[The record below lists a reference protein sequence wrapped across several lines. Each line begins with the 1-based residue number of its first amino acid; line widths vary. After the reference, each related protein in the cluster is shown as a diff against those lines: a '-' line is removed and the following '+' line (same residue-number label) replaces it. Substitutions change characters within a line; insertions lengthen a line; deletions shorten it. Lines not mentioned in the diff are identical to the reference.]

1 MMNGKTN
8 SKRFLM
14 SLIGYVGTMAA
25 ALLKNWLP
33 GVDTSLV
40 ITAAG
45 IVTAY
50 TAVQSFRPSEPEIR
64 YVACAPKEAPIVGS
78 D

>member
-1 MMNGKTN
+1 MLDGKTH

-25 ALLKNWLP
+25 AVLKNWLP

-50 TAVQSFRPSEPEIR
+50 TAVQSFRPSDPDIR
-64 YVACAPKEAPIVGS
+64 YISCAPKEAPDVRV

>member
-14 SLIGYVGTMAA
+14 SLIGYVGTMVAA
-25 ALLKNWLP
+25 VLKNWLP

-50 TAVQSFRPSEPEIR
+50 TAVQSFRPSEPTIQ
-64 YVACAPKEAPIVGS
+64 YVACAPKDTEGES
-78 D
+78 